1 MPLGPVD
8 DHAPEEHI
16 REGWEMR
23 KDGKEDL
30 KKSSEGARS
39 C

>member
-8 DHAPEEHI
+8 DHVPGEHI

-23 KDGKEDL
+23 EDGKEDF
-30 KKSSEGARS
+30 KEFGEGACAR
-39 C
+39 